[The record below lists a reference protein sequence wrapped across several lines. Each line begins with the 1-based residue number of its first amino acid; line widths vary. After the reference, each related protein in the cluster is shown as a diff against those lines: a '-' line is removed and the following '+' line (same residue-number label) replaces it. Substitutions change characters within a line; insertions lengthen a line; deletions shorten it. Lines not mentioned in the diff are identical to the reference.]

1 MTSRSEETSNK
12 YFPEEFLFDLGRN
25 EEFEKSLVF
34 KSFAKDHD
42 ILWTRWW

>member
-12 YFPEEFLFDLGRN
+12 YFPEEFLFDLG
-25 EEFEKSLVF
+25 EFEKSLVF

-42 ILWTRWW
+42 ILWTR